1 MRFRIDDLPIL
12 FALYILTLATTVS
25 AHHGAAAHFD
35 PNDLVTIEGVITE
48 IRFVNPHSFVHMDV
62 DNAGEVTSWRCE
74 LSGIGQLTRRG
85 WTRETLTVGL
95 KIKIVGERARREK
108 NACAMKSITLTDGD
122 VIESDTNIVG
132 ADIPET
138 IARPIEAGSRP
149 RYLDNGQPNIA
160 GAWVS
165 RSGGGTGGELTNG
178 PAEPTEAGFAASEA
192 FDFRFDNPVIHC
204 KSGNIISDWYRQSH
218 VNDIQQDEQQITL
231 RYGYLDLVRTIH
243 LGMTS
248 HPDNIVPNVSGH
260 SIGWWED
267 DVLVADT
274 IALLPG
280 ALLPRQ
286 EVMISN
292 QVHIVERFYYDRQ
305 ARTLVREFTVTDALY
320 LKKPYSGANVSDIA
334 ATSISAFQLYRSERR
349 E

>member
-1 MRFRIDDLPIL
+1 L
-12 FALYILTLATTVS
+12 LYILTLASTVS
-25 AHHGAAAHFD
+25 AHHGASAHFD

-62 DNAGEVTSWRCE
+62 DNAGVVMSWRCE

-85 WTRETLTVGL
+85 WTHDTLTVGL
-95 KIKIVGERARREK
+95 KIKLVGERARRES

-138 IARPIEAGSRP
+138 IAGSIKAGSRQ

-160 GAWVS
+160 GTWVS

-178 PAEPTEAGFAASEA
+178 PAEPTEAGLAASEA

-204 KSGNIISDWYRQSH
+204 NSGNIIYDWYRQSH
-218 VNDIQQDEQQITL
+218 VNDIQQDEYKIIL

-248 HPDNIVPNVSGH
+248 HPDNLLPSVGGH
-260 SIGWWED
+260 SIGRWED
-267 DVLVADT
+267 DVLVVDT
-274 IALLPG
+274 IGLSPG
-280 ALLPRQ
+280 ALLARE

-305 ARTLVREFTVTDALY
+305 ARILVREFTVTDPLY
-320 LKKPYSGANVSDIA
+320 LKKPYSGRNVSDIA
-334 ATSISAFQLYRSERR
+334 AKPYQLFNCIDLSGENNLRPGEHSR